1 MRNSPLNSLH
11 LDRFDALLF
20 DLDGTLADSMEIH
33 NQAWI
38 ATLQELG
45 YPMTHAIL
53 QEYAGIPNPKTTE
66 LFNERFG
73 WSLDPHTI
81 SIDKESRFLKNVQRV
96 RPIHEVL
103 EIARKHH
110 LTKAMAI
117 VSGGSK
123 DLVRRILAALQ
134 IEDLFPVRICAEDT
148 PRGKPHPD
156 PFLFAAHLLKV
167 SPEKC
172 LVFEDGEAGIQGAK
186 EAGMGIVHVGAK
198 FDLTFLG

>member
-1 MRNSPLNSLH
+1 MRNHPLKSLPLH
-11 LDRFDALLF
+11 RFDALLF
-20 DLDGTLADSMEIH
+20 DLDGTLANSMEIH

-45 YPMTHAIL
+45 CPITHAIL
-53 QEYAGIPNPKTTE
+53 QEYAGIPNQRTTE
-66 LFNERFG
+66 LFNDRFG
-73 WSLDPHTI
+73 WSLDPI
-81 SIDKESRFLKNVQRV
+81 SVAIEKESRFLQNVERV

-123 DLVRRILAALQ
+123 DLVRRILTTLQ
-134 IEDLFPVRICAEDT
+134 IEELFPVHICAEDT

-156 PFLFAAHLLKV
+156 PFLFAAHLLKI

-186 EAGMGIVHVGAK
+186 EAGMSVVK
-198 FDLTFLG
+198 VETNFNLSFLG